1 MSEDRRTKA
10 QLVEALTRSEAEF
23 ERLEK
28 RNEELHAQLA
38 DKPAVVPEADALA
51 GCIRS
56 LDRIAEK
63 RSAGYGYGSDVR
75 GNLGVEMVI
84 RHLIG
89 RYGLALVERTVEPCG
104 RKHLDDASDSEL
116 IERLRGMWI
125 PR

>member
-10 QLVEALTRSEAEF
+10 QLIREIEDVRGELENTRAQNAKLQQLVE
-23 ERLEK
+23 
-28 RNEELHAQLA
+28 
-38 DKPAVVPEADALA
+38 KPVAVPEADALA

-63 RSAGYGYGSDVR
+63 RQAGYGYGSDVR
-75 GNLGVEMVI
+75 GSLGVEMVV

-89 RYGLALVERTVEPCG
+89 RYGLALVERSVEPCG
-104 RKHLDDASDSEL
+104 RKHLDEASDPEL
-116 IERLRGMWI
+116 IERLRGVWI